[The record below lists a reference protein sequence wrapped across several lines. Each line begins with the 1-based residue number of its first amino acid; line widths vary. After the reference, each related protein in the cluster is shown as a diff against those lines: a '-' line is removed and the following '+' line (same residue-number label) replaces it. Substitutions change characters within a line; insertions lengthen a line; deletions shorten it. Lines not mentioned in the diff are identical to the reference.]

1 MKFIHA
7 VIFDVDEFNN
17 GFYNTEDWGDLCDG
31 DYVVHCLYSV
41 DNEQVLIHEDNT
53 HQPVE
58 TMIENFLE
66 GVEYANAIN
75 VGGMMI
81 PNEANEVIKAYIVVD
96 NGLSYNK
103 EAVGLCLVEGNYVEV
118 NG

>member
-17 GFYNTEDWGDLCDG
+17 GNYNTEDWGDLCDG
-31 DYVVHCLYSV
+31 DYVVHALYCV
-41 DNEQVLIHEDNT
+41 DNKQLIFLEDNC
-53 HQPVE
+53 HAPIE
-58 TMIENFLE
+58 EMIEQFLH
-66 GVEYANAIN
+66 GVEWILDK
-75 VGGMMI
+75 
-81 PNEANEVIKAYIVVD
+81 ELDTSLAYVVVD

-118 NG
+118 KA